1 MNTKFTKQSI
11 LGKPPSSSQSKLVSI
26 TLFPK
31 SIVFPKVGESNAL
44 SKPVTSNSTPSTRES
59 TIMKNDK
66 VIAPGMFKTSRE
78 DNVLPNK
85 YRASIKTT
93 PITISQPYVI
103 SQENVNPNLYGLSSI
118 GVKSTTKT
126 KRPPPRSNKKN
137 DRVPSASTSSFLKN
151 KDVKVEEHHR
161 NLLLSKNKKHMSS
174 ECNNVKLAIQIASSE
189 VVCVMCKQC
198 LIKANHDVCVLNYV
212 NDINSCGKKQKAN
225 VSTIAN
231 EKKQKPKVRKPKTVG
246 SKERLASPKPSKPR
260 TCLRW
265 SPTRRMFKLKGKII
279 ISSKSECQSDCFVSD
294 NACISNL
301 QEPIRKQFPF
311 STFSMTGCLN
321 LFMVHRLGVLKAH
334 DRNYQTSN
342 KLRLEVIGNIFLWK

>member
-31 SIVFPKVGESNAL
+31 STVFPKVGESNAL

-137 DRVPSASTSSFLKN
+137 DRVPSASTSSCLKN

-174 ECNNVKLAIQIASSE
+174 ECNNVKLAI
-189 VVCVMCKQC
+189 
-198 LIKANHDVCVLNYV
+198 
-212 NDINSCGKKQKAN
+212 
-225 VSTIAN
+225 
-231 EKKQKPKVRKPKTVG
+231 
-246 SKERLASPKPSKPR
+246 
-260 TCLRW
+260 
-265 SPTRRMFKLKGKII
+265 
-279 ISSKSECQSDCFVSD
+279 
-294 NACISNL
+294 
-301 QEPIRKQFPF
+301 
-311 STFSMTGCLN
+311 
-321 LFMVHRLGVLKAH
+321 
-334 DRNYQTSN
+334 
-342 KLRLEVIGNIFLWK
+342 